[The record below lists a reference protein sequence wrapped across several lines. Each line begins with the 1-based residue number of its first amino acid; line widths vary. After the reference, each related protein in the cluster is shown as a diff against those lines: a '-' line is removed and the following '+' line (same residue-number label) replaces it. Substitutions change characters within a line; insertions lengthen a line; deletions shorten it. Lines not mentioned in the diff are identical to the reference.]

1 MCISFPFSAKQPKE
15 KKMHCPKCGKSWYG
29 QVGGYNEKNPQESM
43 ESIHNY
49 LAEKEARTCPFC
61 ALKEKHESLSKGNK
75 EMIEQSK
82 EKAYAMLEPRF
93 TLNDIF
99 LMPKA
104 KTQIDE
110 ALSKIANYT
119 QIYLKWNF
127 KSVDP
132 DGAGTVLNFYGK
144 PGTGKT
150 MTAEALAGTL
160 GKKMV
165 RLGMSDVES
174 KYMGETAKNIR
185 AAFEFAQKEN
195 AVLFFDEADTLLGA
209 RLSNVTQGIDNEVNS
224 LRSTLL
230 MELERFEG
238 IAIFATNFQS
248 NYDKAF
254 VSRITQH
261 VCFEL
266 PDSEG
271 RRLIWNRF
279 LVPQIPLEDERESL
293 LSKLADNSEGFS
305 GRDIR
310 TGMRLALPKAICRC
324 GNGDVRVSWS
334 DFDSAIQDVRKQNAS
349 VGTEVGIAR
358 QEENRAALRLLG
370 AKINDDQN
378 NPNKE

>member
-1 MCISFPFSAKQPKE
+1 ML
-15 KKMHCPKCGKSWYG
+15 CPECGRSWIG
-29 QVGGYNEKNPQESM
+29 QVGGYNKKNPQENM
-43 ESIHNY
+43 DSIHNY
-49 LAEKEARTCPFC
+49 FQEKETSTCPFC
-61 ALKEKHESLSKGNK
+61 ALKKLSENMPKKDEK
-75 EMIEQSK
+75 MVEQKK
-82 EKAYAMLEPRF
+82 EKVYALLKPRF
-93 TLNDIF
+93 TLDDIF

-104 KTQIDE
+104 KTQIEE
-110 ALSKIANYT
+110 ALSKISNYT

-160 GKKMV
+160 GKNMV

-185 AAFEFAQKEN
+185 AAFEYAQKED
-195 AVLFFDEADTLLGA
+195 AILFFDEADTLLGA

-238 IAIFATNFQS
+238 VAIFATNFQS

-266 PDSEG
+266 PDTEG
-271 RRLIWNRF
+271 RRWIWNRF
-279 LVPQIPLEDERESL
+279 LVLQIPLEDERESL

-310 TGMRLALPKAICRC
+310 TCMRLALPKAICRC
-324 GNGDVRVSWS
+324 HNGDVSVSWC
-334 DFDSAIQDVRKQNAS
+334 DFDSAIKDVRKQNAS
-349 VGTEVGIAR
+349 VGTEVGYAR

-370 AKINDDQN
+370 AKISKEKNLN
-378 NPNKE
+378 N

>member
-1 MCISFPFSAKQPKE
+1 MFGLGC
-15 KKMHCPKCGKSWYG
+15 KKRGEQTYSCPKCGKKWIG
-29 QVGGYNEKNPQESM
+29 PVGGYDLKNPQKDM
-43 ESIHNY
+43 ESIGNY
-49 LAEKEARTCPFC
+49 LAELEARKCPFC
-61 ALKEKHESLSKGNK
+61 ALKDKPLSEENN
-75 EMIEQSK
+75 MTDQSK
-82 EKAYAMLEPRF
+82 EKPFALQHPRF
-93 TLNDIF
+93 TLGDIY

-110 ALSKIANYT
+110 ALSKIKNYKK
-119 QIYLKWNF
+119 IYLEWNF

-160 GKKMV
+160 GKEMV

-174 KYMGETAKNIR
+174 KFMGETAKNIR
-185 AAFEFAQKEN
+185 AAFEFAQKED

-230 MELERFEG
+230 IELERFEG
-238 IAIFATNFQS
+238 IVIFATNFEK

-266 PDSEG
+266 PDAEG
-271 RRLIWNRF
+271 RRHIWDKF
-279 LVPQIPLEDERESL
+279 LVSEIPLEDEREPL
-293 LSKLADNSEGFS
+293 LSKLADNSDGFS

-310 TGMRLALPKAICRC
+310 TCMRLALPKAIHRYET
-324 GNGDVRVSWS
+324 GETRLSWA
-334 DFDSAIQDVRKQNAS
+334 DFESAIQDVRRQNAS
-349 VGTEVGIAR
+349 VGTEVGRFR
-358 QEENRAALRLLG
+358 QEENRAALKMLG
-370 AKINDDQN
+370 AKISNEKSTNQ
-378 NPNKE
+378 

>member
-1 MCISFPFSAKQPKE
+1 M
-15 KKMHCPKCGKSWYG
+15 CPKCGRKWIG
-29 QVGGYNEKNPQESM
+29 TVGGYDSKNPQADM
-43 ESIHNY
+43 NSIRNY
-49 LAEKEARTCPFC
+49 LAEIEANKCPFC
-61 ALKEKHESLSKGNK
+61 ALKNK
-75 EMIEQSK
+75 PLKEENMMTDNSK
-82 EKAYAMLEPRF
+82 ERVFALQHPRF
-93 TLNDIF
+93 TLDDIY

-110 ALSKIANYT
+110 ALSKIKNYKK
-119 QIYLKWNF
+119 IYLEWNF

-160 GKKMV
+160 GKEMV

-174 KYMGETAKNIR
+174 KFMGETAKNIR
-185 AAFEFAQKEN
+185 AAFEFAQKED

-230 MELERFEG
+230 IELERFEG
-238 IAIFATNFQS
+238 IVIFATNFEK

-266 PDSEG
+266 PDAEG
-271 RRLIWNRF
+271 RRHIWDKF
-279 LVPQIPLEDERESL
+279 LVSEIPLEDEREPL
-293 LSKLADNSEGFS
+293 LSKLADNSDGFS

-310 TGMRLALPKAICRC
+310 TCMRLALPKAIHRYET
-324 GNGDVRVSWS
+324 GETRLSWA
-334 DFDSAIQDVRKQNAS
+334 DFESAIQDVRRQNAS
-349 VGTEVGIAR
+349 VGTEVGRFR
-358 QEENRAALRLLG
+358 QEENRAALKMLG
-370 AKINDDQN
+370 AKISNEKSTNQ
-378 NPNKE
+378 